1 MKRATRGD
9 PDLRMRGCV
18 GENAAGSWVRHRSV
32 HTAGVLDHSQGC
44 GSRMEMEDFVQ
55 TVAPKAPTAEMVV

>member
-1 MKRATRGD
+1 
-9 PDLRMRGCV
+9 MRGCV